1 MNTRNLLRKLSS
13 CLLGA
18 IFAAGIASTMVSTT
32 VNAVDGNPPGLFE
45 LEGNIPD
52 GAAAGDDWGGLF
64 AGTEGPNLITFT
76 EILADPAPATI
87 FTQGGSKDVN
97 DVSAWKHTNG
107 SVPDKDDITNAYA
120 AAYNNPVDVCLN
132 ASGAAVLCSAAGALQ
147 PPIHE
152 AGDLIVYFGLD
163 RLANNGDAFT
173 GFWFFQNE
181 VSTNA
186 NGTFS
191 GIHTALRDDPDNPGE
206 FLPGDM
212 FVIVNYP
219 QASGA
224 QPVVKVYQWDP
235 LDADGDSNTDP
246 DEKGGKGSPLDLV
259 IRSADAECDGQGNKL
274 ACAIANLTPQASPP
288 WPYTPKSGT
297 GLPFES
303 FFEGGINVT
312 QLLGST
318 PCFASFLAETRSSA
332 SQTAQLKD
340 FVLGAFPV
348 CGASVN
354 KTCEVATNQAGDTAI
369 VTFSGIAENTGGQS
383 LFIELDDNAAGS
395 TFTAVCIDNVNAPNG
410 ACGDAGDTVPADLT
424 LGTTASFT
432 LAAHQKVVYE
442 GTYSVTP
449 ITTVDFSDTVTL
461 SFFASSGGTLLGT
474 SPSNEAEC
482 SLTLQPDLTITKE
495 CDGVQ
500 VVLEGGQVV
509 IKASNTITVTNN
521 GQEALNSVVI
531 KDDEVPTLVEF
542 SGGAN
547 ITCVA
552 GSGQCTGSLALG
564 EVVVLKQ
571 TYVPDTF
578 TGGPDP
584 STVKFVNTASA
595 EGVGAITGTPVG
607 PEEDDAECPLCPPH
621 TP

>member
-1 MNTRNLLRKLSS
+1 MNTRKFLRKLPS

-18 IFAAGIASTMVSTT
+18 IFAAGVASTMVSTM

-45 LEGNIPD
+45 LDGNIPAS
-52 GAAAGDDWGGLF
+52 AAPGDDWGGLYG
-64 AGTEGPNLITFT
+64 GTSGPNLITFT
-76 EILADPAPATI
+76 TVLADPAPTSI
-87 FTQGGSKDVN
+87 FTMGGSKDVN
-97 DVSAWKHTNG
+97 DVSAWRHTAG
-107 SVPDKDDITNAYA
+107 SVPDKDDITDAYA
-120 AAYNNPVDVCLN
+120 AAYNNPADVCLN
-132 ASGAAVLCSAAGALQ
+132 ASGAPVLCSAAGAVQ
-147 PPIHE
+147 PPIHK

-191 GIHTALRDDPDNPGE
+191 GIHTALRDDPDNTGE

-224 QPVVKVYQWDP
+224 VPVIKVYQWDP
-235 LDADGDSNTDP
+235 LDADGDGNKDP
-246 DEKGGKGSPLDLV
+246 DEKGGKFSPLDLV
-259 IRSADAECDGQGNKL
+259 IKSADALCNGQGNKL
-274 ACAIANLTPQASPP
+274 ACAITNLAQQASPP

-312 QLLGST
+312 RLLGST
-318 PCFASFLAETRSSA
+318 PCFASFLAETRSSS

-348 CGASVN
+348 CGASIT
-354 KTCEVATNQAGDTAI
+354 KTCTADVNTAGDTA
-369 VTFSGIAENTGGQS
+369 VVNFKGIATNTGGQS
-383 LFIELDDNAAGS
+383 VYVELADSQAGATIS
-395 TFTAVCIDNVNAPNG
+395 AVCFDNDTSG
-410 ACGDAGDTVPADLT
+410 SCGTPGDTLPADPT
-424 LGTTASFT
+424 PGSVGSFT
-432 LAAHQKVVYE
+432 LNAHEHVLYQ

-449 ITTVDFSDTVTL
+449 ITTTAYSDTMTL
-461 SFFASSGGTLLGT
+461 SFFASPGGTLLGT
-474 SPSNEAEC
+474 ATATANC
-482 SLTLQPDLTITKE
+482 SLTLQPDLTITKD

-500 VVLEGGQVV
+500 VLVENGQVV
-509 IKASNTITVTNN
+509 IKASNTITVANT
-521 GQEALNSVVI
+521 GQEGLNSVKI
-531 KDDEVPTLVEF
+531 TDTEVPTLVKF

-547 ITCVA
+547 LTCTA
-552 GSGQCTGSLALG
+552 GSGQCTGSLAVG
-564 EVVVLKQ
+564 ETVVLKQ
-571 TYVPDTF
+571 TYIPDSF

-584 STVKFVNTASA
+584 STVVFTNTASA
-595 EGVGAITGTPVG
+595 EGVGAISGTPVS
-607 PEEDDAECPLCPPH
+607 PETDSADCPLCPPH
-621 TP
+621 S